1 MKSQDGIE
9 SFVTWFKGNWIPGS
23 YEIDILGVNAEVINP
38 RLGIKSSDELRPGVC
53 DINGA
58 VLMSQRALIKGAKFF
73 DYILC

>member
-9 SFVTWFKGNWIPGS
+9 SSVTWFKGNWIPCG

-38 RLGIKSSDELRPGVC
+38 CLGIKSSVELRQGVC

-58 VLMSQRALIKGAKFF
+58 VLMSQRAPTKGAYFLIIF
-73 DYILC
+73 LC